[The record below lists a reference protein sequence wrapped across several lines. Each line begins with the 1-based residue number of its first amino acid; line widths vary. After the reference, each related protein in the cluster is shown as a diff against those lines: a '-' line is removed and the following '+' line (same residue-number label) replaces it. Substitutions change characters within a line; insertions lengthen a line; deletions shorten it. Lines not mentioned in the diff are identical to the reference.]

1 MTVPDDDVLE
11 KSVAVEVL
19 IAVAELS
26 ATTLLDVVMVVVDVS
41 VVFVGARASSGVEPL
56 SCSSSKRPCERWTSC
71 RTHAHLSLR
80 SRKCTAP
87 VYCVEH
93 N

>member
-1 MTVPDDDVLE
+1 VTVPDDDVLE

-41 VVFVGARASSGVEPL
+41 VVFVGARASSG
-56 SCSSSKRPCERWTSC
+56 SSP
-71 RTHAHLSLR
+71 
-80 SRKCTAP
+80 
-87 VYCVEH
+87 
-93 N
+93 